1 MMELLSLHLKSEGV
15 YISRML
21 SYENCEFATIEVGP
35 ALCLPKSSAVVTQRP
50 HPQSGVEGK
59 RVGDALE
66 NFQLHQALCESLLE
80 SGGATGLSEDA
91 VSQER
96 LDLYDAAAVLW
107 QQIFEELVEAYR
119 CGRLDFSEHPH
130 TEEKANRKGAGMYM
144 LQLIFH
150 ISHHNLLRLDSCV
163 LHIT

>member
-21 SYENCEFATIEVGP
+21 SYENCEFATIE
-35 ALCLPKSSAVVTQRP
+35 
-50 HPQSGVEGK
+50 
-59 RVGDALE
+59 
-66 NFQLHQALCESLLE
+66 
-80 SGGATGLSEDA
+80 DA
-91 VSQER
+91 VSQEH

-107 QQIFEELVEAYR
+107 QQIFEDLVEAYR

-163 LHIT
+163 LYIT